1 MALHRY
7 LAVSPGEKPHEVM
20 IEADDPAEALRKLRG
35 RHLTPVKY
43 LGEDSAGQG
52 KKNAMFRRNR
62 IDIYIFTRQ
71 LTPLMNSYI
80 PLEKALAIIAESS
93 SEGEQRD
100 FVNSLRQGL
109 HEGKK
114 FSELVRSHGSLFPDY
129 YANLIE
135 SGEETGCLPD
145 VLTHLYSFMGESREL
160 KSFIVSS
167 SVYP

>member
-1 MALHRY
+1 MALYRY
-7 LAVSPGEKPHEVM
+7 MATAPGEKPHEVLM
-20 IEADDPAEALRKLRG
+20 EAEDSGEALRKLRG
-35 RHLTPVKY
+35 RQLTPVRY
-43 LGEDSAGQG
+43 LGELDGGAD
-52 KKNAMFRRNR
+52 KKFTGFRRSR
-62 IDIYIFTRQ
+62 IDTYIFTRQ
-71 LTPLMNSYI
+71 LTPLLNSYI

-93 SEGEQRD
+93 AEGEQRD

-145 VLTHLYSFMGESREL
+145 VLNHLYSFMEENREL
-160 KSFIVSS
+160 KSFVISS
-167 SVYP
+167 SIYP